1 MKPSSTNV
9 TDWRALGMRL
19 FQDRFLVRPSAYPD
33 ESYLGYRLRA
43 AWSNGLADPGW
54 MSPLESGLPK
64 MHGAARWCPLC
75 LVDAAGYWKEDWIS
89 GPAAC
94 FEHRCWLTSICA
106 GCRRVL
112 RWKQARLSTCI
123 CGASLAIAQFER
135 VSQDVECLIDDL
147 SEGDAR
153 TLSVTDRWELARFLG
168 ALSLFGLRGKPQKRA
183 SRRSEDM
190 ERNVV
195 TVGAPLVIDRI
206 ACFELMDRLRVPQA
220 ASVCVPLLS
229 DAFPHLLAM
238 LRKQL
243 AVGAR
248 CWLLELLNDYV
259 EYAVSNGNALLWE
272 RKDRI
277 SSPELR
283 CGEMPRSSSIARIIR
298 QTGEAVP
305 VRQTKA
311 GRRKFVVD
319 DASLQRMRQVQR
331 SLLSEKAAARYIG
344 LSSTR
349 VRELVRLG
357 LIDGVEGRIR
367 KDSLDRMVSR
377 IASVTTENKELADSV
392 RLGEALRRYV
402 PTHASEVFFAKLTSG
417 AIRLFAA
424 NNVLG
429 DFVVE
434 RSDVLESSL
443 GAVTVCD
450 QISIVEAARRIGVKQ
465 EVMYHLVNVGLVRC
479 QTGRLRTRAARTVS
493 VEELERFRHRFQPL
507 VHVARSQGVSSRTAL
522 CWAREN
528 GIEVVSGPL
537 VDGGRQYWIRTNSS

>member
-1 MKPSSTNV
+1 MKPSSTYV

-19 FQDRFLVRPSAYPD
+19 FHGRFLVRPSAYPD

-43 AWSNGLADPGW
+43 AWSNGLSDPGW
-54 MSPLESGLPK
+54 MSPVESRLPK
-64 MHGAARWCPLC
+64 MHGAARWCSLC
-75 LVDAAGYWKEDWIS
+75 LTAADGYWKEEWIS

-106 GCRRVL
+106 GCHRAL

-123 CGASLAIAQFER
+123 CGASLTLAKFEWF
-135 VSQDVECLIDDL
+135 SQDVGCLIDDL

-153 TLSVTDRWELARFLG
+153 DLSVADRWELARFLG
-168 ALSLFGLRGKPQKRA
+168 ALCLFGLRGKPQKRA

-195 TVGAPLVIDRI
+195 TAGAPLVIDRK

-220 ASVCVPLLS
+220 ASMCVPLLS

-248 CWLLELLNDYV
+248 RWLLELLNDYV
-259 EYAVSNGNALLWE
+259 EYAVSNGDALLWE

-277 SSPELR
+277 SSSDPR

-298 QTGEAVP
+298 QTGEVVP
-305 VRQTKA
+305 VRRTKA
-311 GRRKFVVD
+311 GRRKFVVA

-331 SLLSEKAAARYIG
+331 SLLSAKAAARYIG

-349 VRELVRLG
+349 IRELVRLG

-377 IASVTTENKELADSV
+377 VASISTGDEELVDPV

-417 AIRLFAA
+417 AIRLVDAGT
-424 NNVLG
+424 VLG
-429 DFVVE
+429 DFAVE

-443 GAVTVCD
+443 GTVTVCD
-450 QISIVEAARRIGVKQ
+450 QVSIVEAARRIGVKQ

-479 QTGRLRTRAARTVS
+479 RAGRLRTRAARTIS
-493 VEELERFRHRFQPL
+493 IEELERFRHRFQPL
-507 VHVARSQGVSSRTAL
+507 VHVARAHGVSPRTAL

-528 GIEVVSGPL
+528 GIDVVSGPL